1 MKSLRLKL
9 FRAIPTIA
17 IILTT
22 FAVFTPTANA
32 QASPEDALR
41 SFYKWYLHEVVAN
54 HPPTRTSAKVSA
66 ASSARLRTWFRSR
79 TGREWDADYFIDA
92 QDYDDDW
99 ATNIAV
105 SKASVSGNRADM
117 TVTLGPKKSAANAI
131 GQRELKIKMVKEAG
145 GWKIDRVNGH

>member
-1 MKSLRLKL
+1 MKTNLIFVIFSIL
-9 FRAIPTIA
+9 F
-17 IILTT
+17 
-22 FAVFTPTANA
+22 FTALGWA
-32 QASPEDALR
+32 QASPEDTLR
-41 SFYKWYLHEVVAN
+41 SFYKWYLHTVVTN

-66 ASSARLRTWFRSR
+66 ASSARLRSWFRSR

-105 SKASVSGNRADM
+105 SKANISGNRADV
-117 TVTLGPKKSAANAI
+117 TVTLGPTKSAANAI
-131 GQRELKIKMVKEAG
+131 GQRELKIKMVKESG

>member
-1 MKSLRLKL
+1 MKRKL
-9 FRAIPTIA
+9 IVIFCA
-17 IILTT
+17 LLV
-22 FAVFTPTANA
+22 FASSASA
-32 QASPEDALR
+32 QASPEDTLR
-41 SFYKWYLHEVVAN
+41 SFYKWYLQAVVAN

-105 SKASVSGNRADM
+105 SKATINGNRANL

-131 GQRELKIKMVKEAG
+131 GQRELKIKMVKETG

>member
-1 MKSLRLKL
+1 MKTKVIVIVCSLLVL
-9 FRAIPTIA
+9 AASAP
-17 IILTT
+17 
-22 FAVFTPTANA
+22 A
-32 QASPEDALR
+32 QASPEDTLK
-41 SFYKWYLHEVVAN
+41 SFYKWYLHATVTN
-54 HPPTRTSAKVSA
+54 NPPARTSAKVSA
-66 ASSARLRTWFRSR
+66 ASSARLRAWFRTR

-105 SKASVSGNRADM
+105 SKASITGNRADL
-117 TVTLGPKKSAANAI
+117 TVTLGPKKSPANAI

>member
-1 MKSLRLKL
+1 MKTKL
-9 FRAIPTIA
+9 IVVICTLFVLAASAP
-17 IILTT
+17 
-22 FAVFTPTANA
+22 A
-32 QASPEDALR
+32 QASPEDTLR
-41 SFYKWYLHEVVAN
+41 SFYKWYLHAVVTN
-54 HPPTRTSAKVSA
+54 QPPNRTSAKVSA

-105 SKASVSGNRADM
+105 SKASVTGNRADL
-117 TVTLGPKKSAANAI
+117 TVTLGPKKNAANAI

>member
-1 MKSLRLKL
+1 MKSKL
-9 FRAIPTIA
+9 L
-17 IILTT
+17 IIVFSLVTLTT
-22 FAVFTPTANA
+22 SAPA
-32 QASPEDALR
+32 QASPEGTLR
-41 SFYKWYLHEVVAN
+41 SFYKWYLHAVVTN
-54 HPPTRTSAKVSA
+54 LPPNRTSAKVSA

-105 SKASVSGNRADM
+105 SKAAITGNRADL
-117 TVTLGPKKSAANAI
+117 TVTLGSKKNAANAI

>member
-1 MKSLRLKL
+1 MKTKL
-9 FRAIPTIA
+9 IVIA
-17 IILTT
+17 CALLIL
-22 FAVFTPTANA
+22 ASSAAA
-32 QASPEDALR
+32 QSSPEQALQ
-41 SFYKWYLHEVVAN
+41 SFYKWYLHELVAN
-54 HPPTRTSAKVSA
+54 RPASRTSAKVSA

-105 SKASVSGNRADM
+105 SKATINDKRADV
-117 TVTLGPKKSAANAI
+117 TVTLGPKKSPEHAI
-131 GQRELKIKMVKEAG
+131 GQRELKIKMIKEAG